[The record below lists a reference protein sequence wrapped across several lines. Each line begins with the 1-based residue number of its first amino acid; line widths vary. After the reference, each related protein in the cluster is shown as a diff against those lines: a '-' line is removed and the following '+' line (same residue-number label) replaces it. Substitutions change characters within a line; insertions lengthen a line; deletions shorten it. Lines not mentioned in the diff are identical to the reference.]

1 MELEPADRD
10 ILARLAANDLSA
22 LEMIW
27 DRHAPDLIGYLV
39 SLLCSRHEAEDA
51 LQDVFVTIARK
62 RSSVARARV
71 LKPYLF
77 RLARNV
83 ALNRLKRNRRMRQ
96 QRCDDSDWLV
106 TKQLGEAM
114 DDPAPRLAAALAALP
129 ETQRVVLV
137 LKFFRDKTFREIGQL
152 MGTSENTAASRYR
165 YGMAALRNLM
175 REPEP

>member
-1 MELEPADRD
+1 VEPEPADRD
-10 ILARLAANDLSA
+10 ILARLAANDPSV

-27 DRHAPDLIGYLV
+27 DRHASDLLGYLT

-62 RSSVARARV
+62 HSSVARARL

-83 ALNRLKRNRRMRQ
+83 ALNRLKRNRRMRRQ
-96 QRCDDSDWLV
+96 GIPGTDWLEA
-106 TKQLGEAM
+106 KPAGEPA
-114 DDPAPRLAAALAALP
+114 DDPAPHLAAALAALP
-129 ETQRVVLV
+129 ERQRVVLV

-165 YGMAALRNLM
+165 YGMAALQSLM